1 MAKISCRSFVPRFS
15 QSLGV
20 LTSETWTVQPG
31 FRLRNPGIL
40 SPTHWTCCS
49 LCFGS
54 RILRRK
60 RLNRKALRQRHTR
73 HHVHIGNALAR
84 RASETRQTALLVD
97 ADQHIRLED
106 DLANALL
113 TLDREGKFVRTTV
126 FGAFSDRTRQRL
138 STSPK
143 LRQYCQYGK
152 DFHVREV
159 PRLGNE
165 GQPNDEAII
174 HEVRMLSEQ
183 SIQVECIALL
193 VSDGD
198 FALAVQDAVSH
209 GKEVV
214 VFVPEMN
221 PAVEKVFQSTGARV
235 VRLPPHTA
243 SEARASKI
251 RATLKAEGT
260 GYVKTTGPVLYKQ
273 LDSSS
278 MRDFL
283 SHFSY
288 CAPDARPDLLCPAMA
303 KFWFTNKLGDAFTVY
318 PYQAAVLDLKR
329 MLIEHHGRQWE
340 PYQQNLA
347 FFLPTKGGRR
357 PSKEARENY
366 GPGFG
371 PSVHEGGGPFM
382 LNDSDNLVSEALQ
395 KLGFLDQDLNSDFV
409 EAMLVFCNT
418 SNNKGALL
426 RMGLLPSSA
435 STAQQNLRQAFL
447 SSSTGM
453 WEGPPSDVQVRMLL
467 AQKEL
472 LAKDSTNKQLVFW
485 TMKSYVQNHGLP
497 EMSSYHGLVWRILR
511 SVDRNPRQRGTV
523 EFTECKTCAGERWS
537 YLISAAAI
545 KPIEVA
551 ADSRNI
557 KCLHVSDISKSVEQG
572 ITDYCILFYD
582 AGQSDVS
589 ENVWNCVVRVGVFR

>member
-1 MAKISCRSFVPRFS
+1 M
-15 QSLGV
+15 
-20 LTSETWTVQPG
+20 
-31 FRLRNPGIL
+31 
-40 SPTHWTCCS
+40 
-49 LCFGS
+49 
-54 RILRRK
+54 
-60 RLNRKALRQRHTR
+60 
-73 HHVHIGNALAR
+73 HIGSALAR

-260 GYVKTTGPVLYKQ
+260 GYIKTTGPVLYKQ

-395 KLGFLDQDLNSDFV
+395 KLGFLDQDLNSDFGSNACLLQHV
-409 EAMLVFCNT
+409 EQQRRIT
-418 SNNKGALL
+418 SHGFTPLL
-426 RMGLLPSSA
+426 GFNCAAEPAASISLL
-435 STAQQNLRQAFL
+435 
-447 SSSTGM
+447 
-453 WEGPPSDVQVRMLL
+453 
-467 AQKEL
+467 
-472 LAKDSTNKQLVFW
+472 
-485 TMKSYVQNHGLP
+485 
-497 EMSSYHGLVWRILR
+497 I
-511 SVDRNPRQRGTV
+511 DRNVGGPTIRRASAHASGAERVIGKRFNEQAAGFLDH
-523 EFTECKTCAGERWS
+523 EILCAEPWT
-537 YLISAAAI
+537 A
-545 KPIEVA
+545 
-551 ADSRNI
+551 
-557 KCLHVSDISKSVEQG
+557 
-572 ITDYCILFYD
+572 
-582 AGQSDVS
+582 
-589 ENVWNCVVRVGVFR
+589 